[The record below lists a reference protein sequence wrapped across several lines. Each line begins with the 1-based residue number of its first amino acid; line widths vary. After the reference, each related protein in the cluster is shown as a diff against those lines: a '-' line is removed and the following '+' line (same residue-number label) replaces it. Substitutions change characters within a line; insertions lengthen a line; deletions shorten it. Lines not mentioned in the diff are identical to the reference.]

1 MSRKIIAMVLMVLLL
16 FSTLPLTVLAEE
28 INTDGDSNVD
38 WSNDILT
45 PGWLD
50 GAPVIF
56 EGMMTRATATLT
68 QTMYYE
74 YEWISKLDPNG
85 PTLIGHWC
93 VDRIN
98 GEIAYCVEPL
108 NGNSIDGSQ
117 LTSSITWGG
126 LAAWQQE
133 RISQVIG
140 YGYPYTNGLMA
151 HVATQ
156 VMIWEIAMGYMD
168 YNMNLTGWTGVS
180 GYFCN
185 QWPGVSAAYQSI
197 RNAVLNHD
205 KLPSFTNAVSSSAS
219 TYEMPWSGTL
229 TLNDTNGVL
238 SGFQTAS
245 VPGGVSAS
253 ISGSRLTLTTNNP
266 GGAAGT
272 VKLIKNT
279 SVKGLVYWLSGPQQV
294 KATATGSQVSLE
306 AYVKLRGP
314 STGNLTIEKVD
325 SVTGNALPGAT
336 IQLKQGNTVIT
347 TVTTGSDGKAAIKEI
362 VPGAYQV
369 MEITAPS
376 GYFLNTTPIPITIV
390 AGQNH
395 TVRLENTPK
404 STIQLIKRDSV
415 TNGLLDGITFNIA
428 KSDGTNIGN
437 YVTANGG
444 QFTVG
449 DLIAGTYII
458 TETSTLP
465 THVLDTTPIT
475 VTLAA
480 GETAVIELTNIPY
493 PKLEIEKISAQTGLP
508 VPGVTFLLMEADGT
522 VIGEYVTDTDGRIIF
537 ENILHA
543 GDYLLQE
550 IDVPEWLVL
559 DDAIKEITLEWGQTT
574 SVIVENNEYPTLE
587 LLKLDEQDN
596 DIALEG
602 FTFQLMYP
610 DGTVIDEYV
619 TDSDGKIVIENTL
632 MSGDYLIQ
640 EIAVPKPVKYVL
652 DNTLYEIKLEWG
664 ETTSITLENTRTAT
678 LELLKVD
685 AESGEPL
692 AGATYALY
700 ASDGSKI
707 GEYKTDSDG
716 HILFSCELPPDDY
729 VVVETQAPLFHI
741 LDATPIKVTL
751 YPGETTVIERENQRQ
766 KGRIQIVK
774 VAGGYSPVTGD
785 KEGTPLAGAQ
795 FAIYNEQGELV
806 EIITSD
812 SRGIA
817 ESGLHDVGI
826 YTCKEITAP
835 DYYLTNGE
843 TFTVHIRHH
852 LDVVKVTVKDTPVVP
867 GVSITKD
874 GPAKAKAGQ
883 TITYAFSD
891 IQNLS
896 NVPLDE
902 FHWWDE
908 LPTEAVRLERIETGT
923 WNDENVLLGVFIRTN
938 MNSDYRLI
946 ASGLTSNE
954 NHVIDCSAAV
964 LNLRDGEYV
973 TGFRIGFG
981 TVQPGFREEQKPKAH
996 VRILDTVQDGY
1007 TFVNHTGV
1015 AGRYLG
1021 KWVISRDDC
1030 PTAVS
1035 NPPKD
1040 RLPKTGR

>member
-1 MSRKIIAMVLMVLLL
+1 MNLLIH
-16 FSTLPLTVLAEE
+16 FTILPLTVLADDIATGWESVEE
-28 INTDGDSNVD
+28 GYSIPDRTAGS
-38 WSNDILT
+38 
-45 PGWLD
+45 LD

-56 EGMMTRATATLT
+56 EGMMTRATATLS

-117 LTSSITWGG
+117 LNSSLTWSG

-140 YGYPYTNGLMA
+140 YGYPYTSGLMA

-168 YNMNLTGWTGVS
+168 YNMNLTGWTGIS

-185 QWPGVSAAYQSI
+185 QWPGVSAAYQTI

-205 KLPSFTNAVSSSAS
+205 KLPSFTNALSSGAP

-229 TLNDTNGVL
+229 TLNDTNNVL
-238 SGFQTAS
+238 SGFQATS
-245 VPGGVSAS
+245 TPTGVNAS
-253 ISGSRLTLTTNNP
+253 ISGNKLTLTTSNP

-325 SVTGNALPGAT
+325 SVTGSALPGAT

-362 VPGAYQV
+362 APGAYQV
-369 MEITAPS
+369 VEITAPS
-376 GYFLNTTPIPITIV
+376 GYFLNTTPISIAIV

-395 TVRLENTPK
+395 TVKLTNTPK
-404 STIQLIKRDSV
+404 SAIQLIKRDSV
-415 TNGLLDGITFNIA
+415 TDGLLDGITFNIA
-428 KSDGTNIGN
+428 KSDGTNIGSFT
-437 YVTANGG
+437 TANGG
-444 QFTVG
+444 KIGVG
-449 DLIAGTYII
+449 DLAAGTYII

-465 THVLDTTPIT
+465 THLLDATPIT
-475 VTLAA
+475 V
-480 GETAVIELTNIPY
+480 
-493 PKLEIEKISAQTGLP
+493 
-508 VPGVTFLLMEADGT
+508 
-522 VIGEYVTDTDGRIIF
+522 IGD
-537 ENILHA
+537 
-543 GDYLLQE
+543 
-550 IDVPEWLVL
+550 
-559 DDAIKEITLEWGQTT
+559 
-574 SVIVENNEYPTLE
+574 
-587 LLKLDEQDN
+587 
-596 DIALEG
+596 
-602 FTFQLMYP
+602 
-610 DGTVIDEYV
+610 YV

-640 EIAVPKPVKYVL
+640 EVAVPEPVKYVL
-652 DNTLYEIKLEWG
+652 DDTLHEIKLEWG

-700 ASDGSKI
+700 APDGSKI
-707 GEYKTDSDG
+707 GEYKTDSYG
-716 HILFSCELPPDDY
+716 HILFSSELPPGDY
-729 VVVETQAPLFHI
+729 IVLETQAPLFHI
-741 LDATPIKVTL
+741 LDETTIKVTL
-751 YPGETTVIERENQRQ
+751 YPGETRVIERENQRQ

-774 VAGGYSPVTGD
+774 VAGGYNPVTGD

-795 FAIYNEQGELV
+795 FAIYNEQGKLV

-826 YTCKEITAP
+826 YTCKEIAAP
-835 DYYLTNGE
+835 DYYLTNGDPF
-843 TFTVHIRHH
+843 TFHIRYHM
-852 LDVVKVTVKDTPVVP
+852 DVVKVTVKDTPVVP
-867 GVSITKD
+867 VVSITKD
-874 GPAKAKAGQ
+874 GPKKAKAGQ

-902 FHWWDE
+902 FRWWDE

-923 WNDENVLLGVFIRTN
+923 WNDENVLLDVFIRTN

-973 TGFRIGFG
+973 TGFRIDFG
-981 TVQPGFREEQKPKAH
+981 TVQPRFREIKKPKAH

-1015 AGRYLG
+1015 AGRYLE
-1021 KWVISRDDC
+1021 KWVIDRDEC
-1030 PTAVS
+1030 STVVN
-1035 NPPKD
+1035 NPPKGK
-1040 RLPKTGR
+1040 LPKTGY